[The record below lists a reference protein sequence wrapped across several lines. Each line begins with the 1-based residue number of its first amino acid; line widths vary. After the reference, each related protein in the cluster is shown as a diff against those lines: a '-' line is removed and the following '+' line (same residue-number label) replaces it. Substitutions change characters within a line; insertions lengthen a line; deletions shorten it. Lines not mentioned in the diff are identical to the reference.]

1 MVKTYAYGFPRIGKN
16 REYKK
21 SIENFWNKKMYSTEL
36 AENLKKIE
44 DDMLEAYKN
53 NVDSYPDNEMTLYDK
68 MFDTAIIV
76 GGYSPKDFDDYYE
89 MCRGKNALEMT
100 KWFNTNYHY
109 LVPDFSKWNKSKFYY
124 NKKYE
129 FLDKNNPHFI
139 GPFTFL
145 KLSKGISEDKF
156 KDFALQLAK
165 VYVDILKNYPQAHID
180 EPAFTMDL
188 TDDEINIIKDIYSIM
203 SESNCSINLFTYYE
217 DVDWIRELFELP
229 VNGIGLDFV
238 NGKNN
243 LRNILGLGKK
253 LIGDKTLFAG
263 FVDGINVWKTD
274 IKHACINLAYLEKL
288 TKEVVVT
295 NAGPLYHLP
304 VTTEGENNIPSE
316 LKNHLSFATEK
327 LQELDDIKNRDYTKY
342 DKYKGSSNNIVSDRV
357 DNLTDEDFVKPKD
370 VIERRKI
377 QDDILNLPELPTT
390 TIGSFPQ
397 TKEVRV
403 NRLHHK
409 KGKIS
414 TEEYNG
420 KVDNFVKDAIEF
432 QEDLGFDVLV
442 HGESERSDMVEH
454 FCQRLDGMSSTDNGW
469 IISYGTRCYRPSIIH
484 GDVHRPEPMTIRE
497 IEYAQ
502 TLTCKPV
509 KGMLTGAV
517 TIMAWDFVRKDIP
530 IQNVAYQIA
539 LALQDEIRDYE
550 KAGIKMVQ
558 VDEPAFRELVPI
570 KKKYHKEY
578 FDWAIKSYNLSVNT
592 NPETQIHCHMCYSE
606 FNEIVNEINQLDFDV
621 VSIECSRSKGE
632 IIEAFE
638 KIDFKRQIGL
648 GVWDIHSPAIPT
660 KDDMVKILERALRV
674 IPQSQ
679 FWINPDCGLKT
690 RGWEETKASMKNM
703 VEARKDIL
711 EKVLV

>member
-1 MVKTYAYGFPRIGKN
+1 MVNVKTYAYGFPRIGKN

-21 SIENFWNKKMYSTEL
+21 SIENFWK
-36 AENLKKIE
+36 KKITQE
-44 DDMLEAYKN
+44 ELFSELDSIETTNTEIYDN
-53 NVDSYPDNEMTLYDK
+53 HVDSHPSNEMTMYDS
-68 MFDTAIIV
+68 MLDTAILV
-76 GGYSPKDFDDYYE
+76 GKHKPGNYDEYYE
-89 MCRGKNALEMT
+89 LCRGKNALEMT

-109 LVPDFSKWNKSKFYY
+109 LVTDFSDWDEP
-124 NKKYE
+124 E
-129 FLDKNNPHFI
+129 FSHQTNFKLKGESPYLV

-145 KLSKGISEDKF
+145 KLSKGIPKEKF
-156 KDFALQLAK
+156 RKFAIQLSM
-165 VYVDILKNYPQAHID
+165 VYKTILEEYKTVHID
-180 EPAFTMDL
+180 EPAFVMDL
-188 TDDEINIIKDIYSIM
+188 TEEEIDLIKEMYNILATA
-203 SESNCSINLFTYYE
+203 NPNINLFTYYE
-217 DVDWIRELFELP
+217 DVDWLEDFVKLP
-229 VNGIGLDFV
+229 VNGFGLDLV
-238 NGKNN
+238 NGQNN
-243 LRNILGLGKK
+243 YKK
-253 LIGDKTLFAG
+253 LLNVEFPKGKTLFLG
-263 FVDGINVWKTD
+263 LVDGINVWKTD
-274 IKHACINLAYLEKL
+274 IKDAIDKIESLSEL
-288 TKEVVVT
+288 TDNIFVT
-295 NAGPLYHLP
+295 NATPLYHLP
-304 VTTEGENNIPSE
+304 VTLENEENLPQYLYNS
-316 LKNHLSFATEK
+316 LSFATEK
-327 LQELDDIKNRDYTKY
+327 LEELSAIKNRDSIGYTRHN
-342 DKYKGSSNNIVSDRV
+342 GEWNNMVSDRV
-357 DNLTDEDFVKPKD
+357 GNLTDDDFVKSLD
-370 VIERRKI
+370 VVERRKL
-377 QDDILNLPELPTT
+377 QDEILNLPELPTT

-432 QEDLGFDVLV
+432 QEDLQFDVLV

-454 FCQRLDGMSSTDNGW
+454 FCQRMDGMSSTDNGW

-484 GDVHRPEPMTIRE
+484 GDVHRPDPMTIRE

-502 TLTCKPV
+502 SLTDKPV

-570 KKKYHKEY
+570 KKKYHDEY
-578 FDWAIKSYNLSVNT
+578 FDWAIKSYNLSTNT

-621 VSIECSRSKGE
+621 VSIECSRSGGE

-638 KIDFKRQIGL
+638 NIDFKRQIGL

-660 KDDMVKILERALRV
+660 KDDMVKILKRALRV
-674 IPQSQ
+674 IPRSQ

-690 RGWEETKASMKNM
+690 RGWEETKESMKNM
-703 VEARKDIL
+703 ALARKEMIS
-711 EKVLV
+711 E

>member
-1 MVKTYAYGFPRIGKN
+1 YGFPRIGKN

-21 SIENFWNKKMYSTEL
+21 TIESFWKQKISSVELLNDIKDIEN
-36 AENLKKIE
+36 
-44 DDMLEAYKN
+44 DMLNTYSE
-53 NVDSYPDNEMTLYDK
+53 NVDSYPTNEITLYDK
-68 MFDTAIIV
+68 MFDMAILLGRYNPI
-76 GGYSPKDFDDYYE
+76 DFDDYYE
-89 MCRGKNALEMT
+89 LCRGKNALEMT

-109 LVPDFSKWNKSKFYY
+109 LVSDFSDWNEPKFYHNDRY
-124 NKKYE
+124 II
-129 FLDKNNPHFI
+129 DGDNPHFI

-156 KDFALQLAK
+156 KDFALQLAE
-165 VYVDILKNYPQAHID
+165 VYADILKNYPQAHID

-188 TDDEINIIKDIYSIM
+188 TDGEVNIIKEIYDIM
-203 SESNCSINLFTYYE
+203 SESNCLINLFTYYE
-217 DVDWIRELFELP
+217 DVDWIRELFSLP

-243 LRNILGLGKK
+243 LRHLLSLGSNFTN
-253 LIGDKTLFAG
+253 DKTLFAG

-274 IKHACINLAYLEKL
+274 IFEAVTNIKYLDKLA
-288 TKEVVVT
+288 KEVIVT

-304 VTTEGENNIPSE
+304 VSLENENNLPES
-316 LKNHLSFATEK
+316 LKENLSFAVEK
-327 LQELDDIKNRDYTKY
+327 LKELSHIKNEDYSNY
-342 DKYKGSSNNIVSDRV
+342 DKYEGEGNVEVQDRV
-357 DNLTDEDFVKPKD
+357 ENLTTNDFIKSLD
-370 VIERRKI
+370 VVERRKL
-377 QDDILNLPELPTT
+377 QDKILNLPDLPTT

-414 TEEYNG
+414 TEEYNS
-420 KVDNFVKDAIEF
+420 KVDDFVKDAIEF

-454 FCQRLDGMSSTDNGW
+454 FCQRMDGMASTNNGW

-484 GDVHRPEPMTIRE
+484 GDVSRPNPMTIRE

-502 TLTCKPV
+502 TLTDKPV

-570 KKKYHKEY
+570 KKKYHEEY

-592 NPETQIHCHMCYSE
+592 KPETQIHCHMCYSE

-660 KDDMVKILERALRV
+660 KDDMVEILERALRV

-703 VEARKDIL
+703 VEARSNIL

>member
-21 SIENFWNKKMYSTEL
+21 LIETCWKDKDYIGL
-36 AENLKKIE
+36 RAGLW
-44 DDMLEAYKN
+44 DLQVDMMETYNRNGIDK
-53 NVDSYPDNEMTLYDK
+53 YPQNEMTMYDK
-68 MFDTAIIV
+68 MLDTAIMV
-76 GGYSPKDFDDYYE
+76 GVYEPRNTEEYYE
-89 MCRGKNALEMT
+89 LCRGKNCLEMT

-109 LVPDFSKWNKSKFYY
+109 LVPEITNDCEFKLNWLGNYAKWYQKPIH
-124 NKKYE
+124 
-129 FLDKNNPHFI
+129 LI
-139 GPFTFL
+139 GPYTFL
-145 KLSKGISEDKF
+145 KLSKGSFDF
-156 KDFALQLAK
+156 KTKLRELTD
-165 VYVDILKNYPQAHID
+165 VYLEILNKKGSFSSFHID
-180 EPAFTMDL
+180 EPAFVLDTTTEEIEMIKEVYTKLSDKA
-188 TDDEINIIKDIYSIM
+188 DNINI
-203 SESNCSINLFTYYE
+203 FTYYE
-217 DVDWIRELFELP
+217 DVDWLRELFSLP

-238 NGKNN
+238 NGRNN
-243 LRNILGLGKK
+243 LREVLSLGGALLK
-253 LIGDKTLFAG
+253 DKTLFAG

-274 IKHACINLAYLEKL
+274 IRHACINIDYLSNMA
-288 TKEVVVT
+288 KEVVVT

-304 VTTEGENNIPSE
+304 VTTKNEYNISKE
-316 LKNHLSFATEK
+316 KSLSFATEK
-327 LQELDDIKNRDYTKY
+327 LQELDDIKHRDYTKY
-342 DKYKGSSNNIVSDRV
+342 DEYKGSCNNMISNRV
-357 DNLTDEDFVKPKD
+357 DNLTDKDFVKL
-370 VIERRKI
+370 VGVEERREI
-377 QDDILNLPELPTT
+377 QDRILNLPELPTT

-409 KGKIS
+409 KGKIDTGTYS
-414 TEEYNG
+414 NNVARFIDEAIDIQEEIG
-420 KVDNFVKDAIEF
+420 M
-432 QEDLGFDVLV
+432 DVLV
-442 HGESERSDMVEH
+442 HGEPERSDMVEH
-454 FCQRLDGMSSTDNGW
+454 FCQRLDGMQSTDNGW

-484 GDVHRPEPMTIRE
+484 GDVSRQKEMTVYE

-502 TLTCKPV
+502 SKTDKPV

-530 IQNVAYQIA
+530 IEKVAYQIA

-550 KAGIKMVQ
+550 TAGIKMVQ

-578 FDWAIKSYNLSVNT
+578 FDWAIKSYNLSTNT

-621 VSIECSRSKGE
+621 VSIECSRSGGE

-648 GVWDIHSPAIPT
+648 GVWDIHSPAIPS
-660 KDDMVKILERALRV
+660 KDKMVKILKRALRV
-674 IPQSQ
+674 IPRRQ

-690 RGWEETKASMKNM
+690 RGWKETKESMKNM
-703 VEARKDIL
+703 VEARKEIIGDNND
-711 EKVLV
+711 